1 MKVSNCC
8 GEKGGGVHAKFYPWS
23 ELSFE
28 ERDLCPKCGEHCEY
42 IEETDLNTI
51 NTENE
56 QRNSKTGLST
66 GTSGTDKKN
75 LSEGCNG

>member
-8 GEKGGGVHAKFYPWS
+8 GVYGDYRIPYGDTYETAEICHY
-23 ELSFE
+23 
-28 ERDLCPKCGEHCEY
+28 CGEHCEY

-56 QRNSKTGLST
+56 QRISKTGLPT

>member
-8 GEKGGGVHAKFYPWS
+8 GVQDAGVYKNLRF
-23 ELSFE
+23 ELTWE
-28 ERDLCPKCGEHCEY
+28 EAELCPKCGEHCEY

-56 QRNSKTGLST
+56 QR
-66 GTSGTDKKN
+66 TD
-75 LSEGCNG
+75 ED

>member
-8 GEKGGGVHAKFYPWS
+8 FVKGEAWVSGFIRLDYEKA
-23 ELSFE
+23 E
-28 ERDLCPKCGEHCEY
+28 LCPKCGEHCEY

-56 QRNSKTGLST
+56 QPIR
-66 GTSGTDKKN
+66 SGTGKGVAANKD
-75 LSEGCNG
+75 SDSH